1 MEKMEYEKKM
11 NELIKKQKRKLKTDK
26 KMDDW
31 RNNDGEQGVGNGI
44 TTTQMILMFRAKQ
57 KKQEKML
64 RRQERRLREDFRS
77 SSQPFVS
84 YRKMS

>member
-64 RRQERRLREDFRS
+64 RR
-77 SSQPFVS
+77 
-84 YRKMS
+84 